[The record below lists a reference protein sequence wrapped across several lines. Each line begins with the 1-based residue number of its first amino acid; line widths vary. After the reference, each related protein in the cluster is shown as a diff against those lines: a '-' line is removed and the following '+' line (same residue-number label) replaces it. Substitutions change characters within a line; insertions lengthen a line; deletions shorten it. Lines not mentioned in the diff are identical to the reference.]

1 MASLNALAG
10 APLLALALILELPG
24 HQAQAQ
30 NPYAQQEAPVIRV
43 LLKSDA
49 KSLFYTNRKAW
60 VAKVDALIEAGHG
73 KAKGSATT
81 DLTLVM
87 NTGVG
92 AVLTL
97 LPKYGEGE
105 GRPESI
111 EFSIAYRNPQ
121 ATLISDPELEA
132 AVSEGERQLR
142 PEYAAT
148 GRYDRGDE
156 GITVTFVIVEEG

>member
-1 MASLNALAG
+1 MASLKVLAG
-10 APLLALALILELPG
+10 APLLALALALGLSG
-24 HQAQAQ
+24 HQARAQ
-30 NPYAQQEAPVIRV
+30 SPYAQQEAPVIHV

-60 VAKVDALIEAGHG
+60 VAKVDALVEAGHG
-73 KAKGSATT
+73 KAKGSVAT

-87 NTGVG
+87 DTGIG

-97 LPKYGEGE
+97 LPKYGEGN

-121 ATLISDPELEA
+121 ATLISDLELETS
-132 AVSEGERQLR
+132 VSDGEQQFR

-148 GRYDRGDE
+148 GGYVRDDE

>member
-1 MASLNALAG
+1 
-10 APLLALALILELPG
+10 
-24 HQAQAQ
+24 
-30 NPYAQQEAPVIRV
+30 
-43 LLKSDA
+43 
-49 KSLFYTNRKAW
+49 
-60 VAKVDALIEAGHG
+60 
-73 KAKGSATT
+73 
-81 DLTLVM
+81 M

-121 ATLISDPELEA
+121 ATLISDPELES

-148 GRYDRGDE
+148 GRYVRDDE